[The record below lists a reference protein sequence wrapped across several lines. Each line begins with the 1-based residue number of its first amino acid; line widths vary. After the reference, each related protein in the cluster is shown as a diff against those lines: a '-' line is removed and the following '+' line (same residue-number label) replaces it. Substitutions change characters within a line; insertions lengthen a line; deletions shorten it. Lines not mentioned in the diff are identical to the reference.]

1 MMADERQTL
10 YKVGDEV
17 VFTLNGIQREGVV
30 FIVDANG
37 TFERPQ
43 VPSYDILVESE
54 NILYKHVPYDMVSNN
69 IHNEYKSK
77 TIHQMDWREIKD

>member
-1 MMADERQTL
+1 MNESAL
-10 YKVGDEV
+10 YKIGDEV

-37 TFERPQ
+37 TFECPQ

-54 NILYKHVPYDMVSNN
+54 NMLYKHVPYDMVS
-69 IHNEYKSK
+69 KK
-77 TIHQMDWREIKD
+77 